1 MHLDPTRLDTD
12 LFASL
17 IDGYAHPKVQALR
30 DRVVTD
36 SLWSDHPEELDDWSA
51 CALTSERDVHD
62 LFVPPFYFGCE
73 GDDRMA
79 AAAFDTRLNPF
90 GARLNAMLGSDI
102 GHFDVKDMRKVL
114 TEAYELVDDGLMT
127 PADFRDF
134 TFENAVR
141 LHGGMNPDFF
151 AGTVVAAEAA
161 EVLRNDPTRNHA
173 AAANGAHAS

>member
-1 MHLDPTRLDTD
+1 
-12 LFASL
+12 
-17 IDGYAHPKVQALR
+17 
-30 DRVVTD
+30 
-36 SLWSDHPEELDDWSA
+36 
-51 CALTSERDVHD
+51 
-62 LFVPPFYFGCE
+62 
-73 GDDRMA
+73 
-79 AAAFDTRLNPF
+79 
-90 GARLNAMLGSDI
+90 MLGSDI

-151 AGTVVAAEAA
+151 AGTVVEAEAA
-161 EVLRNDPTRNHA
+161 EVLRNDTARNDATRNTKPTA